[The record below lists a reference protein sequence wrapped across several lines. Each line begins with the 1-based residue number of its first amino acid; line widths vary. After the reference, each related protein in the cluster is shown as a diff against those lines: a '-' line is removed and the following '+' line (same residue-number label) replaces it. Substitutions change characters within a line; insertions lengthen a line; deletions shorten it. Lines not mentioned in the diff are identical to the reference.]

1 VWYSPP
7 ISAISTASLERE
19 EARRV
24 DKRLYLRVGDR
35 VYHDVHEAWG
45 EGRVVQVMTSIV
57 PGGTCL
63 VRIEFEDGQQRTFSN
78 DLDSETCCY
87 FFGVRRVWGA
97 DVAGVASEGRP
108 RRRSASRLLG
118 RS

>member
-1 VWYSPP
+1 VQRV
-7 ISAISTASLERE
+7 AVKTAEHL
-19 EARRV
+19 

-45 EGRVVQVMTSIV
+45 EGRVTQVMTSVV

-63 VRIEFEDGQQRTFSN
+63 VRIEFEDGQQRTFGN

-87 FFGVRRVWGA
+87 FFGVRRIFEPGPA
-97 DVAGVASEGRP
+97 AIAGERS
-108 RRRSASRLLG
+108 RRRPSRRLP
-118 RS
+118 RD